1 MGYIHHIYHVRSP
14 GGSMVKS
21 QPAHAGDVH
30 RFNPWVRKIPWRSKG
45 QPTPALLPG
54 KSHRRRSLTGY
65 SPRGCERVRHN
76 LATKQ
81 QQQIVALQ

>member
-1 MGYIHHIYHVRSP
+1 MARWLSGKES
-14 GGSMVKS
+14 
-21 QPAHAGDVH
+21 ACNAGDVVSIPGLG
-30 RFNPWVRKIPWRSKG
+30 RYPGKRKW